1 MGDFIPKGHEMNL
14 GKTHSYESKE
24 KISISIG
31 TSIFVYSL
39 KNSLL
44 LTFPSSSVW
53 SEDPDGS
60 SKKNR

>member
-1 MGDFIPKGHEMNL
+1 MNL